1 MVIIR
6 FNRWEE
12 FVEELKGASL
22 EDRVIRLTV
31 SLRYNDGKG
40 PYRTLVAGYV
50 SQEQIVEYVQYFG
63 ADPNGDRHEETD
75 TLVEARK
82 KTLEELGYKVRAGR
96 YHVPPNVRH

>member
-12 FVEELKGASL
+12 FVEELKSVSP

-31 SLRYNDGKG
+31 SLRYTDGKR

-50 SQEQIVEYVQYFG
+50 SREQIVEYVQYLG
-63 ADPNGDRHEETD
+63 ADANGDRREETEA
-75 TLVEARK
+75 LVETRTK
-82 KTLEELGYKVRAGR
+82 VLQTLGYTIRAGR
-96 YHVPPNVRH
+96 YHVPPNVRR

>member
-12 FVEELKGASL
+12 FVDELQAASP

-31 SLRYNDGKG
+31 SLRYTDGKR

-50 SQEQIVEYVQYFG
+50 SREQIVEHVQYLG
-63 ADPNGDRHEETD
+63 VDSNGDRHEETEA
-75 TLVEARK
+75 LVETRK
-82 KTLEELGYKVRAGR
+82 KTLEGLGYKIRAGR
-96 YHVPPNVRH
+96 YHVPPNVRR